1 MHKNPPD
8 TEMIVGRYGNVKLEH
23 SCVQSYILFTCE
35 MRYADNA
42 RAKRHDT
49 SQNDHSTKDK
59 SWSWRIKNLNPKTF
73 IGLWLWLNW
82 QSGHFQYQRSMVQI
96 QSSANLLMNL
106 YTVENEEKRPGMAH
120 LKKVYSTTKFKP
132 RIELRYFL
140 LRSKDSRLLAEV
152 RVYPWVL
159 VTQVKAT

>member
-1 MHKNPPD
+1 MFIVILSNIKYVGYDDNELAQNYINFPLKLYLFLSAKNNAISLHKNPPD

-59 SWSWRIKNLNPKTF
+59 S
-73 IGLWLWLNW
+73 
-82 QSGHFQYQRSMVQI
+82 
-96 QSSANLLMNL
+96 
-106 YTVENEEKRPGMAH
+106 
-120 LKKVYSTTKFKP
+120 
-132 RIELRYFL
+132 
-140 LRSKDSRLLAEV
+140 
-152 RVYPWVL
+152 
-159 VTQVKAT
+159 